1 MIVENTVKTHSA
13 MSNVTS
19 LTINKLAIAVSLS
32 LAVVMLSGCDSK
44 EETTVTTPIIRPALT
59 QIVMSKADTSL
70 SFNGVIRSAERADL
84 SFQVNGRVSHIFV
97 NEGDKV
103 HKGQLLAKLDPKDAQ
118 TAFTTAQLEL
128 NNTKKD
134 YLRGKSIYESSQA
147 IAKSDLDELMTRY
160 NLAQNRLENAKNQ
173 LAYTQLIAPFDGII
187 GRKLI
192 DNHVRI
198 QANTPVLT
206 LHNLDDLEVVVN
218 IPDTVMLTG
227 LKCEK
232 ANAEITT
239 IPGHLL
245 PLSLRTYS
253 TQADPITQTFSIV
266 LGLDDS
272 KGLNILPGMP
282 VRVTPS
288 VDECPEDYRDNK
300 NNPLTVPLTAV
311 VPDNQNKQFVWIVNT
326 NNIVEKRYIKV
337 GTINKNCITV
347 PSGLKAGERV
357 VIAGVSKLKTGM
369 EIRPYTDNTQDG
381 A

>member
-1 MIVENTVKTHSA
+1 MKTHSA

-19 LTINKLAIAVSLS
+19 LTINKLAMAVSLS
-32 LAVVMLSGCDSK
+32 LAVVMLSGCDSQK
-44 EETTVTTPIIRPALT
+44 DVTVTAPIISRALT
-59 QIVMSKADTSL
+59 EIVMPTANTNL
-70 SFNGVIRSAERADL
+70 TFNGVVRSAERADL
-84 SFQVNGRVSHIFV
+84 SFQVSGRVSHIFV

-103 HKGQLLAKLDPKDAQ
+103 EKGQLLAKLDPKDAQ
-118 TAFTTAQLEL
+118 TAFSKAQLEL

-147 IAKSDLDELMTRY
+147 IAKSDLDELLTRY
-160 NLAQNRLENAKNQ
+160 NLAKNRLEEAKNQ
-173 LAYTQLIAPFDGII
+173 LDYTQLKAPFSGII

-192 DNHVRI
+192 DNHVQI

-206 LHNLDDLEVVVN
+206 LHNLDNLEVVVN

-227 LKCEK
+227 MQCNK
-232 ANAEITT
+232 ANAEINN

-253 TQADPITQTFSIV
+253 TQADPVTQTFSVV
-266 LGLDDS
+266 LGLDDL
-272 KGLNILPGMP
+272 KGLNILPGMA
-282 VRVTPS
+282 VKVSPS
-288 VDECPEDYRDNK
+288 LVECPEEN

-311 VPDNQNKQFVWIVNT
+311 VPDNKNKQFVWVVGST
-326 NNIVEKRYIKV
+326 NIVEKRYIKV

-347 PSGLKAGERV
+347 TKGLQAGERI
-357 VIAGVSKLKTGM
+357 VIAGVSKLKDGM
-369 EIRPYTDNTQDG
+369 EIRPYTDTTQNG